1 MLPFL
6 AVVKV
11 LYQETHKLAHLFSCT
26 FLRTGNEAEQGA
38 GKDTVLPGP
47 STSRAPHSYGG
58 RETGGG
64 FWEGQGLSLWI
75 LLGPSL
81 PTSKTFHVLKMP
93 WLTCPLFS
101 WYSLILFLLKNPLV
115 LKKGIPAHTAAKEL
129 CGAEARSRIPLLTTY
144 MPRGHEDR
152 CRAHPP
158 TDHWLWEE
166 LLPRSTASILTI
178 HHPLVSGQGQ
188 AQRILSLW

>member
-1 MLPFL
+1 MRQSKGPGRILFFL
-6 AVVKV
+6 APP
-11 LYQETHKLAHLFSCT
+11 LL
-26 FLRTGNEAEQGA
+26 
-38 GKDTVLPGP
+38 GP
-47 STSRAPHSYGG
+47 PSPLLW

-64 FWEGQGLSLWI
+64 FLEGQGLSLWI

-115 LKKGIPAHTAAKEL
+115 LKKGIPAHMAAKEL

-144 MPRGHEDR
+144 MRRGHEDR

-166 LLPRSTASILTI
+166 PLPRSTASILTI